1 MKKRKVYRFTLDAD
15 LHKDLVDFIEAV
27 PRVLR
32 GGYCIEAL
40 RLLKENRTRYRLW
53 LYKNGILR

>member
-27 PRVLR
+27 PRVSPQGLK
-32 GGYCIEAL
+32 G
-40 RLLKENRTRYRLW
+40 RLLY
-53 LYKNGILR
+53 